1 MYICINITITITIIF
16 LELIDVYRAV
26 RERRREAMH
35 HDICTLVVCT
45 CDSARTLFYICVLH
59 VEGRTCTN
67 FTHEARMFNK
77 I

>member
-35 HDICTLVVCT
+35 RDICTLVVC
-45 CDSARTLFYICVLH
+45 F
-59 VEGRTCTN
+59 
-67 FTHEARMFNK
+67 
-77 I
+77 